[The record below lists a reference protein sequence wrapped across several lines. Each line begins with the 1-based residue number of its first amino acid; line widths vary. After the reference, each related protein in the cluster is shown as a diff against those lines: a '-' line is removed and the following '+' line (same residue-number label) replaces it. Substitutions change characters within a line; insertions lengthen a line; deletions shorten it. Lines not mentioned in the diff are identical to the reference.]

1 MTSGGGG
8 PPEERHNHSKGL
20 PMSTHPAHCLIPL
33 TSSEPL
39 WEWDIVSDA
48 LFLSLGAC
56 SRLRLPEPP
65 TRMADF
71 LGYIPPHALPRLN
84 ELREGVLSG
93 TAGSCLECDYPFNNQ
108 WIQEHLLVLARNE
121 KGRASK
127 IMGRFTIT
135 PALAGDPAVEAK
147 ARQSGLPEV
156 GIWIYSVPSRNVW
169 RDSTCAALLG
179 ETASGTYSV
188 SYDDR
193 TTSIHPADRKSLLR
207 RYRLFIEQKFLGES
221 IDDIIRVRLNNGQY
235 ARMLVRGSVL
245 ERDHTGRATLLAG
258 TLQREES
265 LRPGT
270 LRSSDDERL
279 HYALDTVGDGLWDW
293 DLRTN
298 AVYYSPRCL
307 AMLGYTPEQFPAHVN
322 AWKDKIHPDDHDKIV
337 DTQLAVIQSPRYGDS
352 FECTYRLMRADGT
365 WAWILGRGYVTHRDA
380 KGRATRLVGLHTDIT
395 TTQGDRAK
403 LEDLVRN
410 DALTGLRS
418 RTFFNMEVERI
429 EQNHIRPVSVIAC
442 DVNGLK
448 LINDYLGHATGDT
461 LLADTAL
468 LLRRSLRATDCIAR
482 MGGDEFTI
490 LLPSCP
496 EETALKILFE
506 LQRTFEEHNSAPDAM
521 PLLLAFGCASVKS
534 ADMPLSRTLV
544 EADREML
551 RQKHAQRGAAHEK
564 IKEWIERNKNVTVCL
579 EDCRYI

>member
-1 MTSGGGG
+1 MV
-8 PPEERHNHSKGL
+8 HSPRPIGCQIQL
-20 PMSTHPAHCLIPL
+20 GSPD
-33 TSSEPL
+33 PL
-39 WEWDIVSDA
+39 WEWHIPTDA
-48 LFLSLGAC
+48 LFLSEGA
-56 SRLRLPEPP
+56 RRKLRLEKDVPP
-65 TRMADF
+65 TMAAF
-71 LGYIPPHALPRLN
+71 AAHIPPDCLPSLH
-84 ELREGVLSG
+84 ELLEGVLSG
-93 TAGSCLECDYPFNNQ
+93 ASGPMLELVYPFDD
-108 WIQEHLLVLARNE
+108 LLVRAGLLIVERNNE
-121 KGRASK
+121 GRAVR
-127 IMGRFTIT
+127 G
-135 PALAGDPAVEAK
+135 
-147 ARQSGLPEV
+147 V
-156 GIWIYSVPSRNVW
+156 GQYSVSETLAYRPSVTTGAVTPDTGYWQCSLTERTI
-169 RDSTCAALLG
+169 RMDSRCCALLG
-179 ETASGTYSV
+179 YADPRPMVISPEQWRQRLHPEEGIASNCRYQLTLELPQWG
-188 SYDDR
+188 D
-193 TTSIHPADRKSLLR
+193 SIEDVLR
-207 RYRLFIEQKFLGES
+207 IRLENGE
-221 IDDIIRVRLNNGQY
+221 Y
-235 ARMLVRGSVL
+235 ARFALHGTVL
-245 ERDHTGRATLLAG
+245 ERDADGHARELAGSLQRIDATSAPARDSSQDAGRLLLAIN
-258 TLQREES
+258 
-265 LRPGT
+265 
-270 LRSSDDERL
+270 
-279 HYALDTVGDGLWDW
+279 AAGDGLWDW
-293 DLRTN
+293 DAATDE
-298 AVYYSPRCL
+298 VYYSPRYL
-307 AMLGYTPEQFPAHVN
+307 SMLGYTAEQFAGDLET
-322 AWKDKIHPDDHDKIV
+322 WKKKTHPDDIHKIV
-337 DTQLAVIQSPRYGDS
+337 PPQAALVESPRYGDS

-506 LQRTFEEHNSAPDAM
+506 LQRTFEEHNSAPDTM

>member
-1 MTSGGGG
+1 
-8 PPEERHNHSKGL
+8 
-20 PMSTHPAHCLIPL
+20 MSTHPAHCLIPL

-108 WIQEHLLVLARNE
+108 WIQERPAGAGPQR

-127 IMGRFTIT
+127 IMGRLRSLRPWPVI
-135 PALAGDPAVEAK
+135 PPWRPRPGK
-147 ARQSGLPEV
+147 AACPKWASGY
-156 GIWIYSVPSRNVW
+156 IPSRAETSGGTVPARPAG
-169 RDSTCAALLG
+169 RDRFW
-179 ETASGTYSV
+179 TYSV

-352 FECTYRLMRADGT
+352 FECTYRMRRADGG
-365 WAWILGRGYVTHRDA
+365 WAWLFGRGCVTRRDEN
-380 KGRATRLVGLHTDIT
+380 GRACHLVNIVTNIT
-395 TTQGDRAK
+395 TAQTERDR
-403 LEDLVRN
+403 LEELVKN

-418 RTFFNMEVERI
+418 RAYCNLEAERI
-429 EQNHIRPVSVIAC
+429 EKNNIRPVCVISC
-442 DVNGLK
+442 DITGLK
-448 LINDYLGHATGDT
+448 MVNDNLGHAAGDELLAEAAT
-461 LLADTAL
+461 LLRKP
-468 LLRRSLRATDCIAR
+468 LRLTDCVAR
-482 MGGDEFTI
+482 MGGDEFVV
-490 LLPSCP
+490 LLPGC
-496 EETALKILFE
+496 
-506 LQRTFEEHNSAPDAM
+506 APDKGRELLRNIETCFAERNQHPGRM
-521 PLLLAFGCASVKS
+521 PLLAAFGLACSENPEMTLAKVMVQ
-534 ADMPLSRTLV
+534 ADT
-544 EADREML
+544 AML
-551 RQKHAQRGAAHEK
+551 RQKRAQRKTAHRE
-564 IKEWIERNKNVTVCL
+564 IKNWIEARTGHNIRADDRLPVN
-579 EDCRYI
+579 